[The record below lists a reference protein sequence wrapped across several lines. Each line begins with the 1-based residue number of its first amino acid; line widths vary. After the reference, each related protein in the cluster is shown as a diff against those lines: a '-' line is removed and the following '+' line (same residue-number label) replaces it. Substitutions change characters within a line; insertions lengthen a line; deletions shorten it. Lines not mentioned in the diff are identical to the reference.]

1 MTFIGKIFSFRPNI
15 AVVGLNPH
23 CESILKFNEDVKIV
37 TPAIKNL
44 KKKD

>member
-15 AVVGLNPH
+15 AVGLNPH

-37 TPAIKNL
+37 SPTIKNL